1 MSKNKKVPK
10 RRFTPFLVAD
20 KYNQFNTTCLKWT
33 GDFLE
38 LIIVLLISA
47 QINKLIGQ
55 ILKENSEKNSTYFHR
70 DHKLGGYPFHQNDIF
85 LKIELCYFY
94 TILCHGFV
102 LNIEKIDFAA
112 YEI

>member
-1 MSKNKKVPK
+1 MKLLVEKKWIFIKCKQFFIFLANFINNTHSDRSKNKKVTK
-10 RRFTPFLVAD
+10 MRFTPFLVAD
-20 KYNQFNTTCLKWT
+20 KFNQFNTTCLKWT

-70 DHKLGGYPFHQNDIF
+70 DHKLGGYPFH
-85 LKIELCYFY
+85 
-94 TILCHGFV
+94 
-102 LNIEKIDFAA
+102 
-112 YEI
+112 